1 MRLFEKFRKTFASCV
16 IVAAGSSERMS
27 GIDKL
32 FAPLGGK
39 PVLAYSLEACEAC
52 PDVSEIIVVTREDK
66 IAEAM
71 ELCDKYAPGKTASV
85 VCGGATRA
93 ESALEGAL
101 AASKEAAVIAV
112 HDGARPLVTPALISR
127 VIRLAKQKGAA
138 VPTVPVTDTIKKVE
152 KGVVASTP
160 RRDSLFAA
168 QTPQAFDAA
177 LIKAALTESVKKGVT
192 DDSQAVE
199 MLGMKV
205 SVAEGDPDNFKLTL
219 PRDFAAAEDVIARR
233 ASK

>member
-16 IVAAGSSERMS
+16 IVAAGSSERMN
-27 GIDKL
+27 GVDKL

-66 IAEAM
+66 IAEVT
-71 ELCDKYAPGKTASV
+71 ELCGKFAPTKTASV

-93 ESALEGAL
+93 ESALKGAL

-112 HDGARPLVTPALISR
+112 HDGARPLVTPELISR
-127 VIRLAKQKGAA
+127 VVKLAKQKGAA
-138 VPTVPVTDTIKKVE
+138 IPAVPVTDTIKKVE
-152 KGVVASTP
+152 KGVVSKTP
-160 RRDSLFAA
+160 KRDTLVSA

-177 LIKAALTESVKKGVT
+177 LIRAALTEAVEKGVT

-199 MLGMKV
+199 LLGMKV

-219 PRDFAAAEDVIARR
+219 QRDFAAAENVLARR
-233 ASK
+233 AAG